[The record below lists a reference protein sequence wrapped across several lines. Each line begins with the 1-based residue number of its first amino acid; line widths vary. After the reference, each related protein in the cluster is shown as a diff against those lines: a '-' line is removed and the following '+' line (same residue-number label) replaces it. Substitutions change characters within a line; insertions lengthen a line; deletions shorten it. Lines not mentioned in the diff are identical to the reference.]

1 MVQCWFIEN
10 QKTIQICNDQNIPA
24 STLEYTVQNL
34 RRDMTYYFQVRAYT
48 KIGHGP
54 YTDLINVSSTYEN
67 PVPQLLVATADAV
80 RMSDLDR
87 EINYTLT
94 RHSATDVNYL
104 EFENEIYWISEMQE
118 LVTSEINGANAT
130 KILTLKNSAYS
141 LCIDWVARN
150 LYWAEYNSTNSYN
163 RENSGYIMKLDL
175 TMWKVGE
182 VKYNN
187 IVRRGRYIPVLDVV
201 PSMGYVDF
209 YSFKIKH

>member
-1 MVQCWFIEN
+1 
-10 QKTIQICNDQNIPA
+10 
-24 STLEYTVQNL
+24 
-34 RRDMTYYFQVRAYT
+34 
-48 KIGHGP
+48 
-54 YTDLINVSSTYEN
+54 
-67 PVPQLLVATADAV
+67 VPQLLVATADAV

-104 EFENEIYWISEMQE
+104 EFENDIYWISEMQE

-130 KILTLKNSAYS
+130 KILALKNSAHS

-150 LYWAEYNSTNSYN
+150 LYWTEYNSTNSYN

-175 TMWKVGE
+175 SMWKVGE

-187 IVRRGRYIPVLDVV
+187 IVRRGRYIPVLDIL
-201 PSMGYVDF
+201 PSLRYADF
-209 YSFKIKH
+209 YSSEIKH

>member
-10 QKTIQICNDQNIPA
+10 QKEIQICNGQNISA

-34 RRDMTYYFQVRAYT
+34 TRDMTYYFQVRAYT
-48 KIGHGP
+48 KIGPGP
-54 YTDLINVSSTYEN
+54 YTDLINVSTTYEN

-87 EINYTLT
+87 EINYMLT
-94 RHSATDVNYL
+94 RHSAIDVNYL

-118 LVTSEINGANAT
+118 LVTSENNGTNAT
-130 KILTLKNSAYS
+130 KILALNNTAHS

-150 LYWAEYNSTNSYN
+150 LYWTEYNSTNQWESY
-163 RENSGYIMKLDL
+163 SYIMKLDL

-182 VKYNN
+182 VKYNS
-187 IVRRGRYIPVLDVV
+187 IVKRGRYIPVLDVV
-201 PSMGYVDF
+201 PSLGYADF
-209 YSFKIKH
+209 Y